1 MLIKKKSQRNKKK
14 KRRIKNIKKTKD
26 LSPEM
31 WNDLTTII

>member
-26 LSPEM
+26 LSLEM